1 MIYVLYKGWKPY
13 IRCVKSYYHPY
24 VCHIVLIEALKTG
37 GEVDS
42 GKYDTITM

>member
-1 MIYVLYKGWKPY
+1 MIYVLYKGWQPY
-13 IRCVKSYYHPY
+13 TRCVKSYYHPN
-24 VCHIVLIEALKTG
+24 VCHIEALKTG